1 MLQASRIGLF
11 VLIDQHHHAL
21 PCLPVQAPP
30 AVARTAPGAVAPSRR
45 APRLAFDV
53 RQLLRPIRRERQ
65 AAEQLLAS
73 LEQFLEGVDS

>member
-11 VLIDQHHHAL
+11 VLIDQHHHAP
-21 PCLPVQAPP
+21 PCLPVQARP
-30 AVARTAPGAVAPSRR
+30 AVARTAPAPSRR
-45 APRLAFDV
+45 RGGHPDSRSMSASCSVPSV
-53 RQLLRPIRRERQ
+53 VNGQ